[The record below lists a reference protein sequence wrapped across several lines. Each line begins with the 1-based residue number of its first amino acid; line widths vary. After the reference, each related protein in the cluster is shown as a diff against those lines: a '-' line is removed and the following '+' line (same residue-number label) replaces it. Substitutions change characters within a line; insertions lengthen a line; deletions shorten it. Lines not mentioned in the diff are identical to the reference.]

1 MFKLLLL
8 LCPTPALSTTI
19 MGATTVQG
27 QGHLRIQGSGSISSV
42 VESVYMYV
50 MPNVNNRVK
59 PSWTNMSSMTVENI
73 LPQGSH
79 VNSRGPGSRA
89 ISSGSGGI
97 FSAIHILLPVQLLQF
112 DIIGLLW
119 P

>member
-1 MFKLLLL
+1 MVYMFKLLLL
-8 LCPTPALSTTI
+8 MCPTPALSTTI

-59 PSWTNMSSMTVENI
+59 PSWTNI
-73 LPQGSH
+73 
-79 VNSRGPGSRA
+79 
-89 ISSGSGGI
+89 
-97 FSAIHILLPVQLLQF
+97 QLLQF